1 MLDWPAGP
9 ERPGEGEAMSE
20 ITRSA
25 RETELAAKAGK
36 YLAGGTLGNMADDTV
51 LARGRGSRVW
61 DVSGN
66 EYVDYLLGS
75 GPMLVGHAHPEV
87 VAAVRDQL
95 DRGSTFFVNNEHAIL
110 LAEEIAHAMP
120 CAERV
125 RFCSTGTEATLYAMR
140 AARAFR
146 RREKIL
152 KFEGGYH
159 GMNDYAL
166 MSQAPSA
173 LRPFPEP
180 VPDSAG
186 IPRAVADTMLVAP
199 FNDLEATT
207 AIIERHHDE
216 LAGVIVE
223 PFQRLLP
230 PRPGFLPGLRA
241 ATARYGVPL
250 IFDEV
255 VTSFRFAYG
264 GAQEFYG
271 VTPDLCALGKAVGG
285 GYPLCAVAG
294 REPIMAHFDGA
305 LVPRED
311 FLPQVGTLSGN
322 PIATAAGLATVRIL
336 KRPGT
341 YERMHAIGNRLK
353 QGLQRLC
360 DDAQVPARV
369 VGEGVLFDVFFTD
382 REITDYRATLA
393 ADRERHARFVR
404 LLRERG
410 IFRGKSKFYLS
421 IAHDERDV
429 EVTLQ
434 AFSAAIDGLRP

>member
-1 MLDWPAGP
+1 MP
-9 ERPGEGEAMSE
+9 ELK
-20 ITRSA
+20 RSA
-25 RETELAAKAGK
+25 RELELAAKAAK
-36 YLAGGTLGNMADDTV
+36 YLAGGTLGNMADDV
-51 LARGRGSRVW
+51 ILQSGRGSRVL
-61 DVSGN
+61 DASGN
-66 EYVDYLLGS
+66 EYIDYLLGS

-87 VAAVRDQL
+87 VAAVREQL

-110 LAEEIAHAMP
+110 LAEEISRAMP
-120 CAERV
+120 CAEKV

-146 RREKIL
+146 QREKIL

-166 MSQAPSA
+166 QSMAPASPA
-173 LRPFPEP
+173 SFPEP

-186 IPRAVADTMLVAP
+186 IPRAVARTMLIAP
-199 FNDLEATT
+199 FNDLETTT
-207 AIIERHHDE
+207 AIIEKHRDE

-230 PRPGFLPGLRA
+230 PRPGFLQGLRE
-241 ATARYGVPL
+241 ATRHFGIPL

-285 GYPLCAVAG
+285 GYPLTAVAG
-294 REPIMAHFDGA
+294 REEIMAHFDAG
-305 LVPRED
+305 LVGRD
-311 FLPQVGTLSGN
+311 RFLPQIGTLSGN
-322 PIATAAGLATVRIL
+322 PIATVAGLATVRIL

-341 YERMHAIGNRLK
+341 YERMHAIGNQLK
-353 QGLQRLC
+353 RALQQVC
-360 DDAQVPARV
+360 DDAGVPARV
-369 VGEGVLFDVFFTD
+369 VGEGVLFDVFFTPG
-382 REITDYRATLA
+382 EITDYRSTLR
-393 ADRERHARFVR
+393 ADKERLGRFVR

-410 IFRGKSKFYLS
+410 VFRGFSKFYLS
-421 IAHDERDV
+421 IAHDQRDV
-429 EVTLQ
+429 DATVR
-434 AFSAAIDGLRP
+434 AFESAIDALRG